1 MAQATD
7 QIKVYALLIKNHVNL
22 NGNQSQ
28 EVIDF
33 YNKLNLKDDNTIKE
47 FDKFIRNNDNQTKLG
62 CEVVKA
68 SKGKGKYLRVNMQ
81 VFKIFLSNNNIPL
94 DGGVDD
100 DEAIDGATSDVEAID
115 GAAPDDD
122 LGPAQKRCRRE
133 SQTIYS
139 ESYIQKQYYK
149 EIFPNIKLIQEQLIN
164 LFDIFENDHLKKN
177 VMEFTFKR
185 FIKDFGC
192 FDNLAIIEIYP
203 KVMQGLN
210 QFFNLIKEKYPGTI
224 PTEVNKVKKAVV
236 SVVQQYSQL
245 NVTELKRIFPDVKWI
260 SNEHDDADAT
270 DTNMPFPELQ
280 EGDINHSDSDSDS
293 DIGSDA
299 FSSDSDFDEVEDARL
314 QKVTSTVFSR
324 RKKRKDFVDLTVA
337 NTFWHEMSN
346 LDTNTHGDFCI
357 VCKKGD
363 EIIADYHQRRVQVYA
378 TENLHEMFL
387 RSSEY
392 LQHIDAGRGKIGL
405 SLFKRAK
412 CRCIKNDHMRSCA
425 DTVKV
430 GMKYAI
436 KAINSMLRSQHN
448 TCQCLVCLEYR
459 ESDENLFKNERSL
472 LKYLLCPEKIYQEIK
487 REAVDNKKRT
497 DTAQS
502 NLDNAK
508 IKFDPSLKS
517 YSSHIP
523 GSALPSLQQE
533 VYTNY
538 SFACSHFHCSEC
550 GISRLNSL
558 NNCEL
563 LNNDILEGYIWEYS
577 KELRVNS
584 DEKERKELIKS
595 KKSFKS
601 IYSDLKTLLLKYIPH
616 VWQTRNDDF
625 MRKLLLEDG
634 IGEGTVV
641 IHTDFSAVLP
651 LLSQNSEC
659 CHHPSNCL
667 QDVFVISY
675 KNGDVIIN
683 DAYHFWGNPSK
694 VDGNKLKS
702 NTAYHNACLRSII
715 QELKDNGRQVKVLYV
730 LSDGCAAQY
739 KNISNIFSMTSYCDD
754 YDLDYLIHTF
764 APTSNFKCC
773 CDACGADTKRW
784 YRKAEMD
791 EKDRCSDA
799 LQCYLLLA
807 NYMPQPRQAREN
819 LMMKLHTRHHRFVCT
834 AADEE
839 VIRDKLNADYLQSN
853 VDKRNNLVVVD
864 DDAFYLASK
873 MKTLDGITK
882 FHQIHFEKKSSN
894 NRHVV
899 RVRNASCWCS
909 KCLARDFNNC
919 LLKCDAG
926 RNLETKQLQDEDSS
940 YVLTF
945 FGKDGGKNR
954 LLSVENWKKLKGD
967 NIIVVG
973 LDLNNGDIQL
983 AIMVSRPEKATAE
996 QEFKVS
1002 NYTTTLLKDTYYF
1015 PIQLLVKVDIKRS
1028 SYVPNCYLSMPQILK
1043 APLHCIVPPYLNQG
1057 EVRYANNGKEKMNFT
1072 NYIKCKTQVITSSSG
1087 AMNCIVIDNSD
1098 LRYLKSNAR

>member
-224 PTEVNKVKKAVV
+224 PTEVNKV
-236 SVVQQYSQL
+236 
-245 NVTELKRIFPDVKWI
+245 
-260 SNEHDDADAT
+260 
-270 DTNMPFPELQ
+270 
-280 EGDINHSDSDSDS
+280 
-293 DIGSDA
+293 
-299 FSSDSDFDEVEDARL
+299 
-314 QKVTSTVFSR
+314 
-324 RKKRKDFVDLTVA
+324 
-337 NTFWHEMSN
+337 
-346 LDTNTHGDFCI
+346 
-357 VCKKGD
+357 
-363 EIIADYHQRRVQVYA
+363 
-378 TENLHEMFL
+378 
-387 RSSEY
+387 
-392 LQHIDAGRGKIGL
+392 
-405 SLFKRAK
+405 
-412 CRCIKNDHMRSCA
+412 
-425 DTVKV
+425 
-430 GMKYAI
+430 
-436 KAINSMLRSQHN
+436 
-448 TCQCLVCLEYR
+448 
-459 ESDENLFKNERSL
+459 
-472 LKYLLCPEKIYQEIK
+472 
-487 REAVDNKKRT
+487 
-497 DTAQS
+497 
-502 NLDNAK
+502 
-508 IKFDPSLKS
+508 
-517 YSSHIP
+517 
-523 GSALPSLQQE
+523 
-533 VYTNY
+533 
-538 SFACSHFHCSEC
+538 
-550 GISRLNSL
+550 
-558 NNCEL
+558 
-563 LNNDILEGYIWEYS
+563 
-577 KELRVNS
+577 
-584 DEKERKELIKS
+584 
-595 KKSFKS
+595 
-601 IYSDLKTLLLKYIPH
+601 
-616 VWQTRNDDF
+616 
-625 MRKLLLEDG
+625 
-634 IGEGTVV
+634 
-641 IHTDFSAVLP
+641 
-651 LLSQNSEC
+651 
-659 CHHPSNCL
+659 
-667 QDVFVISY
+667 
-675 KNGDVIIN
+675 
-683 DAYHFWGNPSK
+683 
-694 VDGNKLKS
+694 
-702 NTAYHNACLRSII
+702 
-715 QELKDNGRQVKVLYV
+715 
-730 LSDGCAAQY
+730 
-739 KNISNIFSMTSYCDD
+739 
-754 YDLDYLIHTF
+754 
-764 APTSNFKCC
+764 
-773 CDACGADTKRW
+773 
-784 YRKAEMD
+784 
-791 EKDRCSDA
+791 
-799 LQCYLLLA
+799 
-807 NYMPQPRQAREN
+807 
-819 LMMKLHTRHHRFVCT
+819 
-834 AADEE
+834 
-839 VIRDKLNADYLQSN
+839 
-853 VDKRNNLVVVD
+853 
-864 DDAFYLASK
+864 
-873 MKTLDGITK
+873 
-882 FHQIHFEKKSSN
+882 
-894 NRHVV
+894 
-899 RVRNASCWCS
+899 
-909 KCLARDFNNC
+909 NC

-1028 SYVPNCYLSMPQILK
+1028 NYVPNCYLSMPQILK